1 MGPQPM
7 KPDISILLKPDI
19 LILQLHA
26 ASLCYQ
32 AYAKLMLDLGE
43 YLEDDALI
51 CKGISARHA

>member
-1 MGPQPM
+1 M